1 MKNWKSSPQSN
12 SNASDGTQI
21 LVDSRYHWTNFW
33 FRSLRSLFGWGHLL
47 FANLVWT
54 YDSQMLVILR
64 FCIFS
69 CIFES
74 WQTRCQLQNSHK
86 VEIDREIAPP
96 PNAYFG
102 DLHSRKI
109 FLPTGRSFN
118 QIQKS
123 WLKIFLEAVGGEQ
136 FFIFAKIEYWKHIGW
151 QLKKARGCQD
161 GAVGTMHR
169 FASITKS
176 LAPKKQVCS

>member
-1 MKNWKSSPQSN
+1 MNSWGLQSIIPSSKLKMVKFDENSEQKMWCTIQRKKMNAWKSSPQSN

-21 LVDSRYHWTNFW
+21 WVHSRYHWTNFW
-33 FRSLRSLFGWGHLL
+33 FRSLRNLFSWSHLL
-47 FANLVWT
+47 FAYLVWT

-86 VEIDREIAPP
+86 LEIYREIAPQ

-102 DLHSRKI
+102 DLHYRKI

-118 QIQKS
+118 QVQRS
-123 WLKIFLEAVGGEQ
+123 WLYFLRV
-136 FFIFAKIEYWKHIGW
+136 
-151 QLKKARGCQD
+151 
-161 GAVGTMHR
+161 
-169 FASITKS
+169 
-176 LAPKKQVCS
+176 

>member
-1 MKNWKSSPQSN
+1 MYDSRKKGLKKFCFQTVSKQMSAWKSSPQSN

-21 LVDSRYHWTNFW
+21 WVHSRYHWTNFW

-47 FANLVWT
+47 FAYLVWT

-102 DLHSRKI
+102 DLHFRKT
-109 FLPTGRSFN
+109 FLPTARNLNQVNRSCQN
-118 QIQKS
+118 SKNC
-123 WLKIFLEAVGGEQ
+123 
-136 FFIFAKIEYWKHIGW
+136 
-151 QLKKARGCQD
+151 LKK
-161 GAVGTMHR
+161 
-169 FASITKS
+169 FKPI
-176 LAPKKQVCS
+176 